1 MTKKEYF
8 QQAAW
13 LDKQIRSLLAEADYL
28 KPYIGEH
35 ITIEMAEK
43 RARVQAE
50 KLIRKKE
57 EIRAVIEALPSM
69 KERLA
74 LRCRYLCGMQWDD
87 IAAELDVDP
96 RTARRWHDEGLKHA
110 QISELASSVSPLAW
124 DRGEP
129 PSPEGEG

>member
-13 LDKQIRSLLAEADYL
+13 LDKQIRSLLAEVDYL

-43 RARVQAE
+43 RARAQAE

-96 RTARRWHDEGLKHA
+96 RTARFLT
-110 QISELASSVSPLAW
+110 
-124 DRGEP
+124 
-129 PSPEGEG
+129 